1 MADLRITTITGVK
14 AVLQETAPCLQC
26 FDLHGEL
33 LTSNSAGYDEA
44 RAIWNATNHD
54 SKCT

>member
-1 MADLRITTITGVK
+1 MADLRITTINGVE
-14 AVLQETAPCLQC
+14 AVLHQTALEALKTS
-26 FDLHGEL
+26 LHGEL